1 MKGRKVGP
9 KWEERLGEGG
19 FQMGVGLLVG
29 KGFRRKGIGGFATE
43 GATSNRPVA
52 DDSNSVSMIIGG
64 SS

>member
-1 MKGRKVGP
+1 MKGRKGGP
-9 KWEERLGEGG
+9 KWEEGLGEGG

-29 KGFRRKGIGGFATE
+29 KGFHRERIRGFATE

-52 DDSNSVSMIIGG
+52 DDNNSVSTIIGG